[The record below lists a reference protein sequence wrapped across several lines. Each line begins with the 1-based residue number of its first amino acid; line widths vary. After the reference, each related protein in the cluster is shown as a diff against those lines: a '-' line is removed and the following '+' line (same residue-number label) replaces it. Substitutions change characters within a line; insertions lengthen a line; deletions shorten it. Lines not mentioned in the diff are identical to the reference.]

1 MCSLRRWRGGT
12 LFVEDYADRVRLAAG
27 YLSRLLADGGSR
39 VDNPADE
46 PVGPEDATA
55 LELAEDAPLVQFGC
69 DPAPGVT
76 AAAVDGGSACL
87 LNGRSFWLVAYR
99 AGTVW
104 HRDRDTFASDTDPL
118 QLRALTQTDAKAAYA
133 EALALAGV
141 KRERELADLGGVVDV
156 LRELAEW
163 RRTAEAVAA
172 ARPGDLVLVD
182 GSLHPG
188 PFLPTGLVEPV
199 HELARERGVDLV
211 GVTKASKLRW
221 GRYAPLV
228 LRVRRRAEGEL
239 GPEAR
244 WYLRVTGPEDPAEVY
259 VARLARAGAYAF
271 RVDAVRGAR
280 DPGELFAVLA
290 GLSDDPAFLGYP
302 YPLAAVHRVGLA
314 ARPAPGRPAPR
325 PARGVPARGPVRGRR
340 RPGDARLPPDPER
353 LSPTTGDLDHAGL
366 QGTHLRPLGARRAV
380 PGLLRRGPVPRR
392 AAGRRRPGAGPP
404 LPVPGHRRRLR
415 LGVLGRRLGRAHRRR
430 ADGHGPGR
438 GGHHP
443 ARLREAPLQG
453 GRGRPPRLRRRQ
465 GLPQAQEPARP
476 SSPPCPPPPTP
487 TWRSCASGW
496 ATSRSGGCARAR
508 TPSTCRSGSGARPCP
523 ATSACSPPPAWAR
536 ATS

>member
-69 DPAPGVT
+69 DPAPGMT

-104 HRDRDTFASDTDPL
+104 HRDRDTFAQDTDPL

-244 WYLRVTGPEDPAEVY
+244 WYLRVTGPQDPAEVY

-302 YPLAAVHRVGLA
+302 YPLAAVHRVVSLPGPLLA
-314 ARPAPGRPAPR
+314 
-325 PARGVPARGPVRGRR
+325 
-340 RPGDARLPPDPER
+340 D
-353 LSPTTGDLDHAGL
+353 
-366 QGTHLRPLGARRAV
+366 
-380 PGLLRRGPVPRR
+380 LRR
-392 AAGRRRPGAGPP
+392 
-404 LPVPGHRRRLR
+404 
-415 LGVLGRRLGRAHRRR
+415 
-430 ADGHGPGR
+430 D
-438 GGHHP
+438 
-443 ARLREAPLQG
+443 LREAF
-453 GRGRPPRLRRRQ
+453 LRE
-465 GLPQAQEPARP
+465 GLSEDDVDLVMRDFHLTLNA
-476 SSPPCPPPPTP
+476 
-487 TWRSCASGW
+487 
-496 ATSRSGGCARAR
+496 
-508 TPSTCRSGSGARPCP
+508 
-523 ATSACSPPPAWAR
+523 
-536 ATS
+536 